1 MKKVLYL
8 VAVLF
13 TGALTLMSCDKNDN
27 EGEGE
32 GPLDEDVK
40 TATVDSRAYNKWI
53 YFKFSDGSTVEHE
66 IEPIGGTYNGA
77 LNYSLSLPSGT
88 TNEGSSENQK
98 LEISRVDE
106 NTVKITLKD
115 FKSGNQSMGDIET
128 EATVSV
134 AKSKWTVK
142 AENKIVGSY
151 TISCDG
157 TIESNTNI
165 NLHMTIAVTKMVAM
179 GMSPI
184 EATYQGAMEQSA
196 NVDESTF
203 DWDIAF
209 HSYDKK
215 TNGGS
220 VLATTEKEI
229 ADVTTIPTGD
239 YIQDIKSDSLIVN
252 MGGMMD
258 ENIGIGYAQG
268 SVNEVL
274 SAATLRDLSN
284 MPPLYSKTDLVYIVK
299 TKSGEYAKIKFTDY
313 MDEEG
318 NKGVFTFKY
327 VYPVK

>member
-1 MKKVLYL
+1 M
-8 VAVLF
+8 
-13 TGALTLMSCDKNDN
+13 
-27 EGEGE
+27 
-32 GPLDEDVK
+32 
-40 TATVDSRAYNKWI
+40 
-53 YFKFSDGSTVEHE
+53 
-66 IEPIGGTYNGA
+66 
-77 LNYSLSLPSGT
+77 
-88 TNEGSSENQK
+88 
-98 LEISRVDE
+98 
-106 NTVKITLKD
+106 
-115 FKSGNQSMGDIET
+115 GNIET

-134 AKSKWTVK
+134 EKSKWTLK
-142 AENKIVGSY
+142 AENKTVGSY
-151 TISCDG
+151 TISCTG
-157 TIESNTNI
+157 TIEADSNI
-165 NLHMTIAVTKMVAM
+165 DLQMSIVVKAMQAM
-179 GMSPI
+179 GMGPI
-184 EATYQGAMEQSA
+184 EANYKGTIEQSA

-229 ADVTTIPTGD
+229 SNVTTIPTGD
-239 YIQDIKSDSLIVN
+239 YIQDIKSDSLIVD

-258 ENIGIGYAQG
+258 DKIGIGYARG

-318 NKGVFTFKY
+318 NKGVFTFNY

>member
-8 VAVLF
+8 TAVLF
-13 TGALTLMSCDKNDN
+13 TGALTLVSCDKNNN
-27 EGEGE
+27 EGEG
-32 GPLDEDVK
+32 PMDEDVK
-40 TATVDSRAYNKWI
+40 TATVNSKAYDKWI

-66 IEPIGGTYNGA
+66 IEPIGGTYNGK
-77 LNYSLSLPSGT
+77 LDYSLTLPSGG
-88 TNEGSSENQK
+88 TNEGSSDNQK
-98 LEISRVDE
+98 LEISRIDK
-106 NTVKITLKD
+106 NTVKIILKD
-115 FKSGNQSMGDIET
+115 FKSGNQPMGNIET

-134 AKSKWTVK
+134 EKSKWTLK
-142 AENKIVGSY
+142 AENKTVGSY
-151 TISCDG
+151 TISCTG
-157 TIESNTNI
+157 TIEANSNI
-165 NLHMTIAVTKMVAM
+165 DLQMSIVVKAMQAM
-179 GMSPI
+179 GMGPI
-184 EATYQGAMEQSA
+184 EATYKGTMEQLA

-229 ADVTTIPTGD
+229 SNVTTIPTGD
-239 YIQDIKSDSLIVN
+239 YIQDIKSDSLIVD

-258 ENIGIGYAQG
+258 DKIGIGYARG

-318 NKGVFTFKY
+318 NKGVFTFNY